1 MAQIKLPTGLL
12 RWLRPADA
20 VQALWRWYCF
30 LVVRVFYR
38 RAEVRGSEFAAES
51 GPMIVCANHPSAL
64 ADPIVVQAAFPR
76 ICHPLARS
84 GLFRNPLAWP
94 VLKTIQAVPVY
105 RRMDGGVDPGRNADA
120 FARCHEMLERGK
132 ALLIFPE
139 GESHSRPG
147 MIGFKTGAARLA
159 LGSLERTGRAP
170 RLLPVGLNYTDVG
183 RFRSS
188 VLVKFGPPVPVGIL
202 PGEAPEQAARRITE
216 AVRAALERITLN
228 PNSWAEL
235 ETLRRLE
242 RFFALRHGKYRKRNL
257 DHRFRTLQKL
267 LRAHQRLRMAE
278 PERVEHMRQNLDEFD
293 RLCRWMGVRDYHLT
307 VEYTP
312 RLIAKFVAR
321 SLAMM
326 LVGLPVG
333 LWGAINSLAPFLLTK
348 ALATRLSAGRYQYD
362 TAKFCL
368 GLGFFSLFWG
378 VQSWLAFR
386 WAGGQP
392 EWAWAPWTYAAL
404 LLPSTVVALYIR
416 RERERILDNIRVFLK
431 FSRQSDLR
439 EFLMAKRKA
448 LEREL
453 ARLVYVALQYK
464 AA

>member
-1 MAQIKLPTGLL
+1 
-12 RWLRPADA
+12 
-20 VQALWRWYCF
+20 
-30 LVVRVFYR
+30 
-38 RAEVRGSEFAAES
+38 
-51 GPMIVCANHPSAL
+51 MIVCANHPSAL
-64 ADPIVVQAAFPR
+64 ADPIVVQAALPR

-94 VLKTIQAVPVY
+94 VLAAIQAVPVY
-105 RRMDGGVDPGRNADA
+105 RRMDAGVDTSRNADS
-120 FARCHEMLERGK
+120 FARCHAMLERGRT
-132 ALLIFPE
+132 LLIFPE
-139 GESHSRPG
+139 GESHSLPG
-147 MIGFKTGAARLA
+147 MIAFKTGAARLA

-170 RLLPVGLNYTDVG
+170 VLLPVGLNYTDVG

-188 VLVKFGPPVPVGIL
+188 VLVKFGLPVPVGIL
-202 PGEAPEQAARRITE
+202 PGEAPDQAARRITE
-216 AVRAALERITLN
+216 AVRGALERITLN

-242 RFFALRHGKYRKRNL
+242 RFFALRNGKYRKRNL
-257 DHRFRTLQKL
+257 DQRFRTLHKL
-267 LRAHQRLRMAE
+267 LQAHQRLRMAE
-278 PERVEHMRQNLDEFD
+278 PERVERMRQNLNEFD

-307 VEYTP
+307 LEYTP

-321 SLAMM
+321 SLLMI

-333 LWGAINSLAPFLLTK
+333 LWGALNSLAPFLLTK

-362 TAKFCL
+362 TAKFLL
-368 GLGFFSLFWG
+368 GIGFFSLFWG
-378 VQSWLAFR
+378 AQTWLAFR
-386 WAGGQP
+386 WTDGRP
-392 EWAWAPWTYAAL
+392 DRAWAAWAYAAA
-404 LLPSTVVALYIR
+404 LLPSTMLALYIR
-416 RERERILDNIRVFLK
+416 RERERILDNIRVFFK

-453 ARLVYVALQYK
+453 ARLVYVVLQNR